1 MKEGILVMGMILK
14 MEQGGGGGGNFSHT
28 LHKKQNWEHRTKDP
42 IHLKDTSATK

>member
-14 MEQGGGGGGNFSHT
+14 MERGGGGIVSHT